1 MDLPLIVSANT
12 TSVVKGAQDLD
23 RFANSATKAGGALDT
38 AAKTSARGTA
48 QLAAQTD
55 RLTGSLRST
64 GPGATGLARALG
76 EIGAEALSGTAS
88 MASLTQRIAG
98 AALGFGTAGLAIAAL
113 LPVAVGLFQAVWD
126 GEDAFEALEGRLK
139 TLKDATGAAT
149 SALEKSRQSITEL
162 VEEFG
167 SLTPE
172 AREAYAILADARVAE
187 AIATINGEAEELGST
202 FGNLGVIF
210 RSNGLSEAAI
220 ELEKTFGM
228 TRAEALRVAE
238 ALRALKAAEGPEA
251 IAKAAVALADALRDA
266 YGPLEQMPPEIR
278 ATVIALSEAAIET
291 GTLQGEIEDAKA
303 EATRLWEKAVGI
315 SVALSAAAGVDLSA
329 VFRTAF
335 PNASA
340 LLGVVQTMSATL
352 TESQKRMAAMA
363 ALDTMAYEFSP
374 GGQAQIAYGSRT
386 PGGNAAQNALASR
399 NRPIEVPSFG
409 GSGGGGGGATRDA
422 YTEEMVS
429 LSERLLAVE
438 RERAAVLGGADMERY
453 AFIQQALNEAT
464 ADGTRLTEDQT
475 AAITRQAGALFELER
490 NVEALKS
497 AYDAIETAAEDFGA
511 AMGKAVA
518 DSLFG
523 IGNLRDATKAAF
535 RDMVEAILKELA
547 KLAISKMMQ
556 LLFGFGGGGGFGGGA
571 GGFAEL
577 GAAIGGALANGLTG
591 RGGSGGGIPFLAAGG
606 IVNRPTLA
614 VVGEAGPEAV
624 VPLSRGPEAMGAF
637 GKPQMTVN
645 VTNEMGGQAQVETRQ
660 TDPQTLEVIIRA
672 AEDRVAD
679 GIQRGTGRVGRA
691 LEGTYGISRRGR

>member
-1 MDLPLIVSANT
+1 VDLPLVVSADT
-12 TSVVKGAQDLD
+12 TSVTRGAQDLD
-23 RFANSATKAGGALDT
+23 RFSASAVKAGASLD
-38 AAKTSARGTA
+38 AAGKTSARGTA

-98 AALGFGTAGLAIAAL
+98 AALGFGTAGLAVAAL

-187 AIATINGEAEELGST
+187 AIAKINGEAEELGST

-352 TESQKRMAAMA
+352 SESQKRMAAMA

-409 GSGGGGGGATRDA
+409 GSGGGGGGAVRDA
-422 YTEEMVS
+422 YSEQQVE
-429 LSERLLAVE
+429 LAERLRDAE
-438 RERAAVLGGADMERY
+438 RERAALLGGQDMERY
-453 AFIQQALNEAT
+453 AAIQQALNAAT
-464 ADGTRLTEDQT
+464 GEGATLTEEQT
-475 AAITRQAGALFELER
+475 AAITRQAGALYDLEKQA
-490 NVEALKS
+490 ESLKTAIDNITS
-497 AYDAIETAAEDFGA
+497 AGEEFGT
-511 AMGKAVA
+511 AMGKALGDAV
-518 DSLFG
+518 FG
-523 IGNLRDATKAAF
+523 FGNLRDAARAAF
-535 RDMVEAILKELA
+535 QDLVTSILQELG
-547 KLAISKMMQ
+547 KLAASKMLQMI
-556 LLFGFGGGGGFGGGA
+556 LGGAGGGGFSLN
-571 GGFAEL
+571 L
-577 GAAIGGALANGLTG
+577 GSL
-591 RGGSGGGIPFLAAGG
+591 GIPGLAAGG
-606 IVNRPTLA
+606 YVTRPTLA

-660 TDPQTLEVIIRA
+660 SDPQTLEVIIRA

>member
-1 MDLPLIVSANT
+1 VDLPLIVSADT
-12 TSVVKGAQDLD
+12 TSVTRGAQDLD
-23 RFANSATKAGGALDT
+23 RFSASATKAGASLDT
-38 AAKTSARGTA
+38 AAKTGARGTA
-48 QLAAQTD
+48 QLAGQTD
-55 RLTGSLRST
+55 RLVGSLRST

-113 LPVAVGLFQAVWD
+113 LPVAVGLFQAIWD

-139 TLKDATGAAT
+139 TIKDATGAAT
-149 SALEKSRQSITEL
+149 GALEKSRQSITEL

-352 TESQKRMAAMA
+352 SESQKRMAAMA

-374 GGQAQIAYGSRT
+374 GGQAQIAYGSRA
-386 PGGNAAQNALASR
+386 PGGNAAQNALANR

-409 GSGGGGGGATRDA
+409 GSGGGGGGAPRDL
-422 YTEEMVS
+422 YTEEQAS
-429 LSERLLAVE
+429 LAERLVAAE
-438 RERAAVLGGADMERY
+438 RERAAILGGEDMDRWR
-453 AFIQQALNEAT
+453 AVQAALNAAT
-464 ADGTRLTEDQT
+464 AEGVTLTEEQT
-475 AAITRQAGALFELER
+475 AAITRQAGAAFDLEK
-490 NVEALKS
+490 NLESLKS
-497 AYDAIETAAEDFGA
+497 AYEAITAAGEEFGT
-511 AMGKAVA
+511 AMGKALA
-518 DSLFG
+518 DAVFG
-523 IGNLRDATKAAF
+523 FGDLRDAAKAAF
-535 RDMVEAILKELA
+535 QDMVTSILQELG
-547 KLAISKMMQ
+547 KLAASKMLQMI
-556 LLFGFGGGGGFGGGA
+556 LGGAGGGGFSLN
-571 GGFAEL
+571 L
-577 GAAIGGALANGLTG
+577 GSL
-591 RGGSGGGIPFLAAGG
+591 GIPGLAAGG
-606 IVNRPTLA
+606 YVTRPTLA

-645 VTNEMGGQAQVETRQ
+645 ITNEMGGQAQVETRQ
-660 TDPQTLEVIIRA
+660 ADPQTLEVIIRA

-679 GIQRGTGRVGRA
+679 GIARGTGRVSRSMQDTFG
-691 LEGTYGISRRGR
+691 LTRRGR